1 MIPPPREHAAGP
13 VPTYGHKPTVLA
25 AFLHFDLSFMIWVLL
40 GALGVSISE
49 SLGLSAAQK
58 GLMVAI
64 PILSGS
70 VMRIP
75 LGLLSDRF
83 GGRRVGLAMLLAL
96 FIPLL
101 IGWQAGTSLGTLIGV
116 GLMLGVAGA
125 SFAVV
130 LPLAS
135 RWYPPERQGL
145 VMGIAAAGNSGTVVA
160 NLVAPRIAAAV
171 GWHNVLALAMI
182 PLVVVLAT
190 FWLLA
195 KDSPARVTRQSLG
208 GYLAV
213 LRERELWW
221 FCLLYSVTFG
231 GYVGLSSFMPL
242 LLRDQYHLTAVNAG
256 YLTALAALAGSVLR
270 PVGGWVADKLG
281 GVRLLSVLLGGIGA
295 TYLAASRL
303 PAIAPMFAV
312 LVTAMVCLGLGNGA
326 VFQLVPQCFRRQIGV
341 ATGIVGAVGGLGGF
355 ILPTMLGQFKQ
366 RTGSFGAG
374 FVVLGAVALLTLL
387 LLRTLMAMNDGWRT
401 SWRVAR
407 NAGAP
412 ARKRAA

>member
-1 MIPPPREHAAGP
+1 VTSPPTARTADGTH
-13 VPTYGHKPTVLA
+13 TYGHKPTVFA

-58 GLMVAI
+58 GLMVAV

-83 GGRRVGLAMLLAL
+83 GGRRVGIAMLLAL
-96 FIPLL
+96 YLPLL
-101 IGWQAGTSLGTLIGV
+101 AGWRAGTSLGVLIAV

-160 NLVAPRIAAAV
+160 NLVAPRIAASV
-171 GWHNVLALAMI
+171 GWHGVLALTTI
-182 PLVVVLAT
+182 PLTIVLIVFAA
-190 FWLLA
+190 LA
-195 KDSPARVTRQSLG
+195 KDSPARVATQSLSS
-208 GYLAV
+208 YLTV

-221 FCLLYSVTFG
+221 FCLFYSVTFG
-231 GYVGLSSFMPL
+231 GYVGLSSFMPI
-242 LLRDQYHLTAVNAG
+242 LLRDQYQLPAVTAG
-256 YLTALAALAGSVLR
+256 YLTALAALAGSGLR
-270 PVGGWVADKLG
+270 PLGGYVADRIG
-281 GVRLLSVLLGGIGA
+281 GVRLLSVLFVGVA
-295 TYLAASRL
+295 SMYLAAARL
-303 PAIAPMFAV
+303 PAIAPMVAV

-326 VFQLVPQCFRRQIGV
+326 VFQLVPQCFRRQIGI
-341 ATGIVGAVGGLGGF
+341 ATGVVGAVGGLGGF
-355 ILPTMLGQFKQ
+355 MLPTMLGQFKQ
-366 RTGSFGAG
+366 HTGSFAAG
-374 FVVLGAVALLTLL
+374 FVLLGCMATLAFL
-387 LLRTLMAMNDGWRT
+387 LLRWLMATNVNWKR
-401 SWRVAR
+401 SWRRSEVVGEKVR
-407 NAGAP
+407 
-412 ARKRAA
+412 RRAA